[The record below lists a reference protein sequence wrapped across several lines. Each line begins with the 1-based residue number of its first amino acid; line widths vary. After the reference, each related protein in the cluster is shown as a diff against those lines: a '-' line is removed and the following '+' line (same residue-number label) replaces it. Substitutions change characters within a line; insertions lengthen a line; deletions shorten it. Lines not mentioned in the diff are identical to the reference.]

1 MNGMPGYSSAEY
13 DAAEQQRE
21 RERHAVISQHI
32 RTTLTSYDS
41 SQNQRPLAQ
50 DASPGIG
57 QPAASQTAHLVTP
70 PTVSSPGGVCN
81 DAVEREMKKE
91 RERHLLIARHI
102 GEQLRVADG
111 SAQQHA
117 FIGITSPDPHH
128 VRGFPQSE
136 PL

>member
-32 RTTLTSYDS
+32 RTT
-41 SQNQRPLAQ
+41 Q